1 MMRMPKILPA
11 VLGGG
16 CGIFV
21 VVKMAVPG
29 EGAGYFLSGV
39 IGGASL

>member
-16 CGIFV
+16 CGIL

-39 IGGASL
+39 IGGASF